1 LNPTFRNISNHAA
14 YAIWRVS
21 ASEETLYPMLDE
33 DIPNEIEKYH
43 PHKKIEFLA
52 SRILM
57 KKLCEFLDVSYNG
70 IWKDECGKPHLEN
83 SQCHISIS
91 HSYPYVVCM
100 VDQQQPCGIDIEA
113 PREKLLRIKHKFLSQ
128 EEQNQVAIKIDLLC
142 QYWCAKEALYKL
154 YGRKKLSF
162 SKDIYIE
169 QLTENMLTGNIQI
182 GEKLDRFKL
191 KSELIDGHY
200 LVYNI

>member
-1 LNPTFRNISNHAA
+1 MNPAFRNISNHSA

-21 ASEETLYPMLDE
+21 DSVETLYLLLEE
-33 DIPNEIEKYH
+33 DAPVEIEKYH
-43 PHKKIEFLA
+43 PNKKIEFLA

-57 KKLCEFLDVSYNG
+57 RRLCEYLKVPYQG
-70 IWKDECGKPHLEN
+70 MWKDECGKPHLLK

-113 PREKLLRIKHKFLSQ
+113 PREKLIRIKNKFLNHS
-128 EEQNQVAIKIDLLC
+128 EQIVLERNIDLLC
-142 QYWCAKEALYKL
+142 QYWCAKESLYKL
-154 YGRKKLSF
+154 YGRKNLSF
-162 SKDIYIE
+162 AKDININMVAD
-169 QLTENMLTGNIQI
+169 NMLKGTIQN
-182 GEKLDRFKL
+182 GKKLDTYKL
-191 KSELIDGHY
+191 QSEYIDGHY